1 MSDQLGED
9 HVLPSIRLAQIRDC
23 VEDYEWLKLAA
34 GEPGGFLNSSH
45 SVSQNRVM
53 LSWPFW
59 YNGIVMKT
67 ENDTR
72 YKWVMLALLAFT
84 YFLMHATR
92 QIFNASLP
100 DIKLSLPGTSD
111 AQWGFTRTAFLFA
124 YGLAVPLAGI
134 AADML
139 RRKWVVVLGAFL
151 FSASVLGTGFVDG
164 FVGMLVM
171 YGLMNGIG
179 QCMIPASASS
189 LIAQYHHE
197 TRSTALSIYQSGL
210 YVGIIVASALAGV
223 FGAMSSDGWRYA
235 FWIFGAIGVAW
246 TFALV
251 FLLRDT
257 PPLLQNH
264 RAGELERASFKEA
277 ALAMVSKPTAVL
289 LTFAFG
295 MLVFGSNCFRTFLPL
310 FMRQDPE
317 LGGFALSSA
326 SAALHSVV
334 WFYIGSF
341 IGIGTGAR
349 LSDRLA
355 HKFPAIRINMMIVG
369 LALSAPTMAKPAA
382 LLLHDVPLRPRW
394 RLLRLLALLG
404 ALRGRRSALSRRG
417 DGRLPLRRV
426 PHRMSRDRGPR
437 LCRPAL
443 LIPAR
448 YRHVRRDLRHRRD
461 CRSRSARVLL
471 QPRPR

>member
-1 MSDQLGED
+1 
-9 HVLPSIRLAQIRDC
+9 
-23 VEDYEWLKLAA
+23 
-34 GEPGGFLNSSH
+34 
-45 SVSQNRVM
+45 
-53 LSWPFW
+53 
-59 YNGIVMKT
+59 MKT

-139 RRKWVVVLGAFL
+139 RVVVVGAFL

-264 RAGELERASFKEA
+264 RAGEMERASFKEA
-277 ALAMVSKPTAVL
+277 ALAMVSKPSAVL

-355 HKFPAIRINMMIVG
+355 HRFPAIRINMMIIG
-369 LALSAPTMAKPAA
+369 LALSAPTMAAMVYMPNLPLCCFMTFLFGLAA
-382 LLLHDVPLRPRW
+382 PR
-394 RLLRLLALLG
+394 
-404 ALRGRRSALSRRG
+404 RRSSAMSDSISPISTASQSSAAPMRSAPLPFLS
-417 DGRLPLRRV
+417 PACSASTATAS
-426 PHRMSRDRGPR
+426 RMSILARDAR
-437 LCRPAL
+437 L
-443 LIPAR
+443 
-448 YRHVRRDLRHRRD
+448 
-461 CRSRSARVLL
+461 
-471 QPRPR
+471 

>member
-1 MSDQLGED
+1 
-9 HVLPSIRLAQIRDC
+9 
-23 VEDYEWLKLAA
+23 
-34 GEPGGFLNSSH
+34 
-45 SVSQNRVM
+45 M
-53 LSWPFW
+53 LSWSFW
-59 YNGIVMKT
+59 YNGIVMKK

-139 RRKWVVVLGAFL
+139 RRKWVVVVGAFL

-223 FGAMSSDGWRYA
+223 FGALSSDGWRYA

-355 HKFPAIRINMMIVG
+355 HRFPAIRINMMIIG
-369 LALSAPTMAKPAA
+369 LALSAPTMAAMVYMPNLPLCCFMTFLFGLGGGFFDCSLYSGLFEVVAPRYRAAAMGVYLCGAFLIGCPATAVLGYVGQHFSYQHGIAMFGGTYA
-382 LLLHDVPLRPRW
+382 LGAIAVLVARLAFFDRDKQFSDPPLRN
-394 RLLRLLALLG
+394 G
-404 ALRGRRSALSRRG
+404 AK
-417 DGRLPLRRV
+417 
-426 PHRMSRDRGPR
+426 
-437 LCRPAL
+437 
-443 LIPAR
+443 I
-448 YRHVRRDLRHRRD
+448 
-461 CRSRSARVLL
+461 
-471 QPRPR
+471 

>member
-1 MSDQLGED
+1 M
-9 HVLPSIRLAQIRDC
+9 P
-23 VEDYEWLKLAA
+23 VEK
-34 GEPGGFLNSSH
+34 
-45 SVSQNRVM
+45 
-53 LSWPFW
+53 
-59 YNGIVMKT
+59 
-67 ENDTR
+67 NDGR

-100 DIKLSLPGTSD
+100 DIKTSLPGTSD
-111 AQWGFTRTAFLFA
+111 AEWGFTRTAFLFA

-171 YGLMNGIG
+171 YGLLNGIG

-197 TRSTALSIYQSGL
+197 TRSTALSIYQTGL
-210 YVGIIVASALAGV
+210 YFGIILASALAGW
-223 FGAMSSDGWRYA
+223 FSSISTDGWRYA
-235 FWIFGAIGVAW
+235 FWGFGAVGVLW
-246 TFALV
+246 TFALC
-251 FLLRDT
+251 FFLRDT
-257 PPLLQNH
+257 PPLGQ
-264 RAGELERASFKEA
+264 GGGGGGRASFKEA
-277 ALAMVSKPTAVL
+277 ALAMVSRPTAIL

-310 FMRQDPE
+310 FMRQGPE
-317 LGGFALSSA
+317 SGGFALSPA

-341 IGIGTGAR
+341 IGIATGAR

-355 HKFPAIRINMMIVG
+355 HRFPAIRINMLIIG
-369 LALSAPTMAKPAA
+369 LALSAPAMAAMVYMPNLWLCCLMTFVFGLGGGLFDCSLYSGLFEVVAPRYRAAAMGVYLCGAFLIGCPATA
-382 LLLHDVPLRPRW
+382 VLGYVGQHFSYQHGI
-394 RLLRLLALLG
+394 AMFGGTYALG
-404 ALRGRRSALSRRG
+404 AVAVLVA
-417 DGRLPLRRV
+417 RLCFFN
-426 PHRMSRDRGPR
+426 RDRVDG
-437 LCRPAL
+437 
-443 LIPAR
+443 
-448 YRHVRRDLRHRRD
+448 
-461 CRSRSARVLL
+461 
-471 QPRPR
+471 

>member
-1 MSDQLGED
+1 
-9 HVLPSIRLAQIRDC
+9 
-23 VEDYEWLKLAA
+23 
-34 GEPGGFLNSSH
+34 
-45 SVSQNRVM
+45 M

-59 YNGIVMKT
+59 YNCIAMKT

-139 RRKWVVVLGAFL
+139 RRKWVVVVGAFL

-235 FWIFGAIGVAW
+235 F
-246 TFALV
+246 
-251 FLLRDT
+251 
-257 PPLLQNH
+257 PLLQNH
-264 RAGELERASFKEA
+264 RAGEMERASFKEA
-277 ALAMVSKPTAVL
+277 ALAMVSKPSAVL

-355 HKFPAIRINMMIVG
+355 HRFPAIRINMMIIG
-369 LALSAPTMAKPAA
+369 LALSAPTMAAMVYMPNLPLCCFMTFLFGLGGGFFDCSLYSGLFEVVAPRYRAAAMGVYLCGAFIIGCPATA
-382 LLLHDVPLRPRW
+382 VLGYVGQHFSYQHGI
-394 RLLRLLALLG
+394 AMFGGTYALG
-404 ALRGRRSALSRRG
+404 AIAVLVARLAFFDRDKQFSDPPLAQRSKNI
-417 DGRLPLRRV
+417 V
-426 PHRMSRDRGPR
+426 
-437 LCRPAL
+437 
-443 LIPAR
+443 
-448 YRHVRRDLRHRRD
+448 
-461 CRSRSARVLL
+461 
-471 QPRPR
+471 